1 MLPVASQMPSSS
13 ATSPAQTLRD
23 DAGRTARCFAA
34 RGGAQRRK
42 ARSLAG
48 ARANQSK
55 SRILMARLPCVWTKR
70 SRKKQ
75 KSTRIEVLW
84 GRRFALSSACL
95 SPRNPRKQ
103 SESGARGEAA
113 SVETE
118 RQARI
123 AEGKKSHCGREEKTK
138 KRTRERSV
146 AAIGS
151 PPPSSFSPRRGRS
164 LSSSCPC
171 AKLHRSPNLQPP
183 DFHLW
188 DS

>member
-23 DAGRTARCFAA
+23 DADRTARRFVA

-123 AEGKKSHCGREEKTK
+123 AEGEKSHCGREEKNEKTHQ
-138 KRTRERSV
+138 RTFRCRDWKS
-146 AAIGS
+146 
-151 PPPSSFSPRRGRS
+151 SSFLFFAAPREEPQLVLPVRKVAS
-164 LSSSCPC
+164 LAESTASG
-171 AKLHRSPNLQPP
+171 LPP
-183 DFHLW
+183 V